1 MKCVLSRVPFTL
13 AAFSL
18 PVVLSLPATL
28 SAQAQ
33 SLWLGGRV
41 GTLGAGAD
49 VSLALNDFLVLR
61 GGAGLLDVEADLTS
75 VSGLADNRTGILALP
90 RAIYTI
96 GADLEIGNF
105 RIGGGMMHKSEDPWY
120 AITLRDE
127 ARISIGERS
136 YAHPQVTRVKAT
148 LRSDPWAPYALV
160 GFGQHRSSGLGLFL
174 DVGVVFLDRSHLS
187 ISASGEGSVL
197 RSRSFREDL
206 RAETASVRDELGDLV
221 NYWPI
226 LNLGIR
232 YGIGG
237 DHRRGRGR

>member
-1 MKCVLSRVPFTL
+1 MKRVPSN
-13 AAFSL
+13 ASL
-18 PVVLSLPATL
+18 PLFLLALPVALSLPAAL
-28 SAQAQ
+28 RAQPQ

-41 GTLGAGAD
+41 GTLGVGAD
-49 VSLALNDFLVLR
+49 VSLALNDFFVLR
-61 GGAGLLDVEADLTS
+61 GGAGLLDVRADLTS

-90 RAIYTI
+90 KAIYTV

-127 ARISIGERS
+127 ARITIGERS

-148 LRSDPWAPYALV
+148 LRSEPWAPYALV
-160 GFGQHRSSGLGLFL
+160 GFGQHRASGLGLFL
-174 DVGVVFLDRSHLS
+174 DVGVVFLDRSRLS
-187 ISASGEGSVL
+187 ISANGEGSVL
-197 RSRSFREDL
+197 RSRSFRDDL